1 MRTIRLKLNTKQCYK
16 CLATDSITGKQPV
29 TWRANATNIEV
40 GVFTDDTPIDLT
52 GFTNLELVVRP
63 DRVTADNVAYN
74 LVAAPDS
81 DTITLVGWDAGTDQH
96 VTFSLADNELNLD
109 LDGKESKSYWLAI
122 TGTDASG
129 NETTFGTSWLTVEED
144 NNATADPP
152 PEYPGAGIGENII
165 DAKGDLIVGLADNTP
180 DRIAVGTNGQILIA
194 DSAEA
199 LGVKWGTASGT
210 GDLLASNNLSDV
222 ANAATSL
229 ANLGGLAST
238 DIDTLA
244 ELNAVVTD
252 ATIGDSSDF
261 ATAAQGTTADS
272 ASQPGHY
279 QMLPMRQRHFPTLAA
294 LQARI

>member
-29 TWRANATNIEV
+29 TWRANATDIEV

-52 GFTNLELVVRP
+52 GFTNLELVIRP

-74 LVAAPDS
+74 LVATPDS

-144 NNATADPP
+144 NNATADPHQ
-152 PEYPGAGIGENII
+152 
-165 DAKGDLIVGLADNTP
+165 NTP
-180 DRIAVGTNGQILIA
+180 ERVL
-194 DSAEA
+194 
-199 LGVKWGTASGT
+199 
-210 GDLLASNNLSDV
+210 
-222 ANAATSL
+222 
-229 ANLGGLAST
+229 
-238 DIDTLA
+238 
-244 ELNAVVTD
+244 
-252 ATIGDSSDF
+252 
-261 ATAAQGTTADS
+261 
-272 ASQPGHY
+272 
-279 QMLPMRQRHFPTLAA
+279 
-294 LQARI
+294 ARISLMPKVT